1 MTGVLLDTHVVLWS
15 AFRSDLL
22 SDDLRDLIA
31 DPVNDVFISA
41 VSIAEMVIEQRWGK
55 LVLPV
60 RPIELLDE
68 LGMAELAFTA
78 AHAQAVEQLP
88 PVHRDPFDRWL
99 IAQAISESLVLVS
112 ADSQI
117 AQYPLTVLDPRR

>member
-41 VSIAEMVIEQRWGK
+41 VSIAEMVIKQRLGK